1 MLSAEP
7 SQRCENGLRSIWEDR
22 AKLYDLCEGSDLRR
36 GAHKK
41 ILFRRIE
48 GKTLF
53 LAIGTGL
60 DIRHLPIGPGI
71 IAMDIST
78 AMLEKSRQRAGA
90 LAGNLSLVQGDAATL
105 CFPDGCFDT
114 VVTACTMCS
123 VPHPTTVLSELH
135 RVLRPGG
142 RLLMFEHV
150 RSRNWLLGAVLDLM
164 TIVTRRRGTEMNRD
178 TLTAATKA
186 GFSILE
192 VEPVFLDIILAVEA
206 LKGARS
212 GPRSAGTNEEAIPR
226 TAEDQSS
233 LCLRTR
239 LAAKG

>member
-7 SQRCENGLRSIWEDR
+7 IQRCENGLRSIWEHR

-36 GAHKK
+36 GAYKE

-48 GKTLF
+48 GRALF

-60 DIRHLPIGPGI
+60 DIRHLPTKPGI
-71 IAMDIST
+71 VGMDISS
-78 AMLEKSRQRAGA
+78 AMLENSRRRAATFG
-90 LAGNLSLVQGDAATL
+90 GNLRLVQGDASTL

-123 VPHPTTVLSELH
+123 VPHPMTAMSELY

-150 RSRNWLLGAVLDLM
+150 RSGNPLLGAVLDLM
-164 TIVTRRRGTEMNRD
+164 TVVTRRRGTEMNRD
-178 TLTAATKA
+178 TLAAATKA
-186 GFSILE
+186 GFRILE
-192 VEPVFLDIILAVEA
+192 VEPIFLDIILAVEA
-206 LKGARS
+206 VKVCRS
-212 GPRSAGTNEEAIPR
+212 DAH
-226 TAEDQSS
+226 SS
-233 LCLRTR
+233 
-239 LAAKG
+239 

>member
-1 MLSAEP
+1 MLCVEP
-7 SQRCENGLRSIWEDR
+7 SQRCESGLRSIWEER

-36 GAHKK
+36 GAYKK

-48 GKTLF
+48 GRALF

-60 DIRHLPIGPGI
+60 DIRHLPTEPGI
-71 IAMDIST
+71 IAMDISA
-78 AMLEKSRQRAGA
+78 AMLEKSRRRAETF
-90 LAGNLSLVQGDAATL
+90 AGNLRLVQGDAATL

-123 VPHPTTVLSELH
+123 VPHPTTVLSELY

-186 GFSILE
+186 GFSILQ
-192 VEPVFLDIILAVEA
+192 VEPIFLDIILAVEA
-206 LKGARS
+206 VKGARS
-212 GPRSAGTNEEAIPR
+212 DARR
-226 TAEDQSS
+226 
-233 LCLRTR
+233 
-239 LAAKG
+239 AAN